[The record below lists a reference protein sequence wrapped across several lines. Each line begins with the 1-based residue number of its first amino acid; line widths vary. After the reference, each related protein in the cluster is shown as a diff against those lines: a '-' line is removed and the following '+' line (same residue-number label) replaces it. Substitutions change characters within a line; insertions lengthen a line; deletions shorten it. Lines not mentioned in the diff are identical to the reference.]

1 MDETDDKSTLN
12 ARQRKFIE
20 EYIVDDNAVQA
31 YFRAYGRTTGDG
43 TPRSYHGAGASAS
56 ELLKNP
62 KIKEEI
68 KAARLELARR
78 TKISANRVVQEIA
91 ALAMSD
97 QGDLFDE
104 QADSGMPT
112 PKPWSQ
118 VSPAARRAIQSVK
131 IKKRVIQNKNNPD
144 DVIEFI
150 EEVEYKLHAKSSEL
164 DKLCKK
170 LGLFEKED
178 KTVTDEKTIVELP
191 AKVPLPAEEP
201 LPGIPAFE
209 GDASEPGTDEP
220 LPPVAESGA

>member
-43 TPRSYHGAGASAS
+43 TPRSYAAAATSAKQ
-56 ELLKNP
+56 LLKNP
-62 KIKEEI
+62 QIKAEV
-68 KAARLELARR
+68 KAAREEMARR
-78 TKISANRVVQEIA
+78 TRISSARVLREIA
-91 ALAMSD
+91 ALATSD

-104 QADSGMPT
+104 HEDSKMPT

-131 IKKRVIQNKNNPD
+131 IKKRVIQNKNNPE

-209 GDASEPGTDEP
+209 PEPGTDEP
-220 LPPVAESGA
+220 LPPVQ